1 MAKQRVQVQ
10 DLPDAPKLQ
19 ATVQSGG
26 QYGVAVQQAG
36 RNSLLDLADTLKLTN
51 KAGQAYGA
59 LGEVQGQI
67 GAEQALTVSDADL
80 LEEIRKTEPDTFLT
94 IQRNKAFRNTLLK
107 RAVNNNLLPAM
118 QSASDDLLDLET
130 YKTQGEFLEAVDDF
144 MGNAWETFSAE
155 VGQDAATSDGGK
167 VLWNAVTGPFKADML
182 KAYDKKMDDF
192 IVDAQGEELGLQLDD
207 LTRKR
212 IDLSTGRSV
221 GLDTAG
227 LQELAQTREKLLK
240 EAGVHDPKLR
250 SQIIVNGYARQ
261 VDTLITKGR
270 YTDAERMLS
279 AMNVIQVNK
288 KPIFRTTDARKSL
301 NQLRTRLTN
310 AVSAADTE
318 SDASKRR
325 EYSGRVGS
333 ILDRTR
339 TGVVGD
345 LTKKE
350 MADVYGMM
358 GASDEKVTQ
367 LIEEVAASENPNRT
381 FYNSLPR
388 LAQSDDVTEEGGKLY
403 YNTLPGIRRDLQYS
417 EVTPLPPSQ
426 LSPAQKT
433 KYVQAFQT
441 WRKQKGEGTAD
452 EWMRD
457 AGLTDKFRLK
467 GFKELEQ
474 VSERLSRGDYVLE
487 RDEYKEVDGTLGKLF
502 KNIADNPPVLG
513 DDDEFGMEADESIIN
528 SMMPAF
534 LRNST
539 QFVQDRLKA
548 KALEVADLSEAEIT
562 EALKTELNEATRD
575 EERMFKERVEVLGA
589 SLKASGDRRPATDV
603 DTEAQAKEMDA
614 FGIGTG
620 EKYDTLDGIDKTVPF
635 AAVKKDRDAMIEAK
649 DKRSLSRSLF
659 HYGFPSWDVNNLDL
673 LEQGKPMMDADD
685 VKLFRNLQEL
695 QSKANE
701 WGTILRK
708 EENREPLTPTE
719 KRVKK
724 EYRRLGIDSA
734 DTLEDL
740 FRAQKTF
747 F

>member
-26 QYGVAVQQAG
+26 QYGVAVQQVG
-36 RNSLLDLADTLKLTN
+36 RNSLLDLADSLKLTN

-130 YKTQGEFLEAVDDF
+130 YKTQGEFLEAVDEF
-144 MGNAWETFSAE
+144 MGKSWKTFSAE

-192 IVDAQGEELGLQLDD
+192 IVDAQGEELGLQLDAM
-207 LTRKR
+207 TRKR

-227 LQELAQTREKLLK
+227 LQELAQNREKLLK
-240 EAGVHDPKLR
+240 EAGVHDPKQR
-250 SQIIVNGYARQ
+250 SQIIVNGFARQ

-270 YTDAERMLS
+270 YTDAERMLG

-301 NQLRTRLTN
+301 NQLRRSLTS
-310 AVSAADTE
+310 AVSAANTE

-333 ILDRTR
+333 ILDRTK

-358 GASDEKVTQ
+358 GASDAKVTQ
-367 LIEEVAASENPNRT
+367 LIEEVAASETPNRT
-381 FYNSLPR
+381 FYNSLAR
-388 LAQSDDVTEEGGKLY
+388 LAQSEDITEEGEKLY
-403 YNTLPGIRRDLQYS
+403 YDTIQGIKRDLQYS
-417 EVTPLPPSQ
+417 ELAPLPPSQ

-487 RDEYKEVDGTLGKLF
+487 RDEYKAVNGTLGKLF
-502 KNIADNPPVLG
+502 KNIADNPPTLG
-513 DDDEFGMEADESIIN
+513 DGEFGMEADESIIN
-528 SMMPAF
+528 GIMPSF
-534 LRNST
+534 LLNST

-548 KALEVADLSEAEIT
+548 KALEVADQSEAEIT
-562 EALKTELNEATRD
+562 EALKTELIEATRD

-603 DTEAQAKEMDA
+603 DTETQADEMDS
-614 FGIGTG
+614 FGWWTG

-635 AAVKKDRDAMIEAK
+635 ADVKKDRDAMIEAK
-649 DKRSLSRSLF
+649 DRRSLSRSLF
-659 HYGFPSWDVNNLDL
+659 HYGFPSWDVENLDL

-685 VKLFRNLQEL
+685 VKLFRNPQEL
-695 QSKANE
+695 QSKAAE
-701 WGTILRK
+701 WGAIMRK
-708 EENREPLTPTE
+708 EENRESLTPTE
-719 KRVKK
+719 KRVKE
-724 EYRRLGIDSA
+724 EYRRLGIHSA
-734 DTLEDL
+734 DTLET
-740 FRAQKTF
+740 FYYAQSTF